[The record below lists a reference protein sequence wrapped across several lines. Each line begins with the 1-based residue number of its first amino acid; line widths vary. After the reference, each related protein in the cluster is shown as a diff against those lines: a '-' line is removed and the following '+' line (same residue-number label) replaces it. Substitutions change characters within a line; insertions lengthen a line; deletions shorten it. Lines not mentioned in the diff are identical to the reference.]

1 MRKKK
6 LHARESHRVK
16 AYNTIRR
23 RLRRWL
29 LRTLQPCRKMVPL
42 MSESLERRL
51 SIRERLGLRLH
62 LLVCT
67 WCARYLEQ
75 IKFLRRILRGQSSQA
90 STELAPSL
98 AYEARERIAKAL
110 KSGSLEP

>member
-6 LHARESHRVK
+6 LNPQESRPVK
-16 AYNTIRR
+16 ASNTIRR

-29 LRTLQPCRKMVPL
+29 LRALQPCRKIVPL

-62 LLVCT
+62 LLVCA
-67 WCARYLEQ
+67 WCARYLRQ
-75 IKFLRRILRGQSSQA
+75 IEFIRWVLRAQNAR
-90 STELAPSL
+90 LADNFIPSL
-98 AYEARERIAKAL
+98 ALDARERIARAL
-110 KSGSLEP
+110 QNRDR

>member
-6 LHARESHRVK
+6 LHARESHPVK

-62 LLVCT
+62 LLVCA
-67 WCARYLEQ
+67 WCARYLRQ
-75 IKFLRRILRGQSSQA
+75 IKFMRWILRAQNPRGRD
-90 STELAPSL
+90 TFAPAL
-98 AYEARERIAKAL
+98 GHQARERIARAL
-110 KSGSLEP
+110 RSSGSK

>member
-6 LHARESHRVK
+6 LRAKESHPVK

-29 LRTLQPCRKMVPL
+29 LGTLQPCRQMVPL

-51 SIRERLGLRLH
+51 SIREGLGLRLH
-62 LLVCT
+62 LLVCA
-67 WCARYLEQ
+67 WCARYLRQ
-75 IKFLRRILRGQSSQA
+75 IKVMRWALRAQPSRA
-90 STELAPSL
+90 SEELAPAL
-98 AYEARERIAKAL
+98 ADGARERIAKAL
-110 KSGSLEP
+110 QNRDR

>member
-6 LHARESHRVK
+6 LHAKESHPVK

-29 LRTLQPCRKMVPL
+29 LGTLQPCRQMVPL

-51 SIRERLGLRLH
+51 SIRERVGLRLH
-62 LLVCT
+62 LLVCA
-67 WCARYLEQ
+67 WCARYLRQ
-75 IKFLRRILRGQSSQA
+75 IKSLRFILCGQSSQLSA
-90 STELAPSL
+90 ELAPSL
-98 AYEARERIAKAL
+98 ADDARERIARAL
-110 KSGSLEP
+110 QSGSLEH

>member
-62 LLVCT
+62 LLVCA
-67 WCARYLEQ
+67 WCARYLKQ
-75 IKFLRRILRGQSSQA
+75 IKFVRWLLKAQGTRA
-90 STELAPSL
+90 TEELTALADG
-98 AYEARERIAKAL
+98 ARERIAKAI
-110 KSGSLEP
+110 KNRVQ